1 MQRSFAVVAA
11 LLAVASV
18 AHGQYDLH
26 TWPNRS
32 TIVHLF
38 EWRWEDVARECEDY
52 LAPNNFAGI
61 QLSPVADHLRCDE
74 RGRPWWEVYQPL
86 AYEIGTRSGSEADFA
101 DMVSRCNAVGV
112 RIIVDVVLN
121 HMSGDWDPT
130 ISISGAVSDPANRDY
145 PGIPFTIDHFNP
157 FCEANN
163 YQNAEIIRNC
173 EIAQLHDLNTS
184 IPYVR
189 DKQVEYL
196 NKLIG
201 HGVAGFRVD
210 AAKHIWPEH
219 LKDVMDRLNDLPVEQ
234 GFPAG
239 ARAFVAQEVIDFG
252 TGEAVT
258 KDEYYGIGLVTE
270 FRYGSELGR
279 AMRGQ
284 NPLKWYY
291 NFGEEWG
298 FAPSQYALVFNDNHD
313 NQRGHG
319 AGGQNVITYK
329 DPKWYKQAQSFMLA
343 WPHGYPRIISSF
355 DFVDPE
361 VGPPMDVDE
370 NILPVIINDDGTCGN
385 GWVCE
390 HRWNALTQMT
400 NFRIAVQ
407 GSTNVTEWWDN
418 GNNQVAWSREGL
430 GFIVINGEA
439 GDLSETLKTGLP
451 AGTYCDVISGK
462 LENGACTG
470 LTIEVAADG
479 TAAISLPGTSEDGVM
494 ATHVNAKLA

>member
-1 MQRSFAVVAA
+1 MQRSVAVVAA

-18 AHGQYDLH
+18 AHGQYDLYA
-26 TWPNRS
+26 WPNRS

-38 EWRWEDVARECEDY
+38 EWRWEDVARECEEY
-52 LAPNNFAGI
+52 LAPNHFAGV
-61 QLSPVADHLRCDE
+61 QLSPVAEHLKCDE

-86 AYEIGTRSGSEADFA
+86 SYNIITRSGDELAFA

-121 HMSGDWDPT
+121 HMSGDWDPAIGIDGT
-130 ISISGAVSDPANRDY
+130 TADTVARDY
-145 PGIPFTIDHFNP
+145 PGVPYTVEHFNP

-163 YQNAEIIRNC
+163 YQDANIIRNC

-184 IPYVR
+184 IAYVR

-196 NKLIG
+196 NKLVG
-201 HGVAGFRVD
+201 HGVTGFRVD

-219 LKDVMDRLNDLPVEQ
+219 LADVMNRVNDLPEAQ
-234 GFPAG
+234 GFPPG
-239 ARAFVAQEVIDFG
+239 ARPFVAQEVIDFG

-258 KDEYYGIGLVTE
+258 KDEYYGIGYITE

-279 AMRGQ
+279 AMRGN
-284 NPLKWYY
+284 NPLKWYFD
-291 NFGEEWG
+291 FGENWG
-298 FAPSQYALVFNDNHD
+298 FAPDKYALVFNDNHD

-319 AGGQNVITYK
+319 AGGQNVVTYK
-329 DPKWYKQAQSFMLA
+329 DPKWYKQAQAFMLA
-343 WPHGYPRIISSF
+343 WPHGYPRLMSSF
-355 DFVDPE
+355 DFTDTE
-361 VGPPMDVDE
+361 IGPPMDANE
-370 NILPVIINDDGTCGN
+370 NILPVTTNPDGSCGN

-390 HRWNALTQMT
+390 HRWNALTQMVS
-400 NFRIAVQ
+400 FRNTVV
-407 GSTNVTEWWDN
+407 GTNVTLWWDN
-418 GNNQVAWSREGL
+418 GNNMVSWSREGL

-439 GDLSETLKTGLP
+439 GDLDETLSTGLP

-470 LTIEVAADG
+470 LTIVVAADG
-479 TAAISLPGTSEDGVM
+479 TAAISLPGASQEGVM
-494 ATHVNAKLA
+494 ATHINAKIA